1 MAPNRITR
9 ALGTLLHRLYL
20 RVLRRR
26 RRAVAAGEMGRVE
39 ARRIRRQA
47 REMLGLVSDL
57 ERRADDV
64 LRGDG
69 GQAVELRPV
78 ELPRDATLFHRPEM
92 FMRPWRSSGLA
103 RPGTGAKLG
112 ADVTLHHDF
121 AEPEFSVRQRPNP
134 PDADAPFSV
143 ELEAYELSGTFLS
156 FALAL
161 PASEA
166 RQTRKEDLIRLTF
179 DMEMD
184 LPLEIFARLNL
195 RHGPNVEQI
204 VREVDLNGREA
215 FVEFDVFY
223 SGFEPSRGKDI
234 WIDLIFQTPSLNTIR
249 LRDLTVLRRP
259 RLSL

>member
-1 MAPNRITR
+1 MATNRITR

-26 RRAVAAGEMGRVE
+26 RRGVAAGEVGRVE
-39 ARRIRRQA
+39 AWRIRRQA

-64 LRGDG
+64 LRGG

-103 RPGTGAKLG
+103 RPDTGVKLG

-121 AEPEFSVRQRPNP
+121 PEPEFSVRQRPNP
-134 PDADAPFSV
+134 PGADAPFGV
-143 ELEAYELSGTFLS
+143 ELEAYELSGTFFS

-166 RQTRKEDLIRLTF
+166 TQTRKEDLIRLTF

-204 VREVDLNGREA
+204 VRGIDVNGRES

-223 SGFEPSRGKDI
+223 SRFEPSRGKDI
-234 WIDLIFQTPSLNTIR
+234 WIDLIFQTPSLNIIR
-249 LRDLTVLRRP
+249 LRDLTVLRSP